1 MKRPEAPSR
10 DEWMDERVEAFVDGD
25 LSRDEHATFVSILE
39 DNPFWQTQVRQ
50 AEHIREGLHKLPEK
64 PCPADVTKAIFE
76 HTTRAPVHAPLPWW
90 KDLLQQMVQAWR
102 ALMTAHRRPV
112 VDYAV
117 GLALVGM
124 AAFFIIN
131 PLDNGTSRTATNVS
145 STLNTAPI
153 QAPYSKAEIDRA
165 TQRAVQAF
173 DQLSAAGRKAAT
185 TVQNQLRGATSP
197 AATSPEASSPAATRP
212 DSDAASD
219 PASQATSDRT
229 PEPKEGLTPQGT
241 ASASSGETSPQA
253 TPTPAKSTPATDQ

>member
-1 MKRPEAPSR
+1 M
-10 DEWMDERVEAFVDGD
+10 M
-25 LSRDEHATFVSILE
+25 
-39 DNPFWQTQVRQ
+39 
-50 AEHIREGLHKLPEK
+50 
-64 PCPADVTKAIFE
+64 
-76 HTTRAPVHAPLPWW
+76 
-90 KDLLQQMVQAWR
+90 QAWR

-165 TQRAVQAF
+165 KQRAVEAF
-173 DQLSAAGRKAAT
+173 DRLSAAGRKAAH

-197 AATSPEASSPAATRP
+197 VATRP
-212 DSDAASD
+212 ASEK
-219 PASQATSDRT
+219 ATSDRA
-229 PEPKEGLTPQGT
+229 PEQEAASTPQDASITDSVTRTDGDAGLEVAPNHAADASAPT
-241 ASASSGETSPQA
+241 AS
-253 TPTPAKSTPATDQ
+253 TPTTDR